1 MEINAD
7 LKIIQDTEE
16 RQIESDFLRLKR
28 NQT

>member
-16 RQIESDFLRLKR
+16 RKIESDFLRLKR